1 MYPRFYLSRII
12 PGQLIMSLDIALKGL
27 QKKFVKNMPKQK
39 KVIGNIR
46 FQIIIIILFDIEFV
60 AVKYLIIA
68 N

>member
-1 MYPRFYLSRII
+1 MYPRFYFSRII
-12 PGQLIMSLDIALKGL
+12 PGQLIMSLNIALKGL
-27 QKKFVKNMPKQK
+27 QKKFVKNMSKQK

-60 AVKYLIIA
+60 ALKNLIIA

>member
-1 MYPRFYLSRII
+1 MYPRFYFSRII
-12 PGQLIMSLDIALKGL
+12 SGQLIMSLDIALKGL
-27 QKKFVKNMPKQK
+27 QKKFVKNMSKQK

-60 AVKYLIIA
+60 ALKDLIIA